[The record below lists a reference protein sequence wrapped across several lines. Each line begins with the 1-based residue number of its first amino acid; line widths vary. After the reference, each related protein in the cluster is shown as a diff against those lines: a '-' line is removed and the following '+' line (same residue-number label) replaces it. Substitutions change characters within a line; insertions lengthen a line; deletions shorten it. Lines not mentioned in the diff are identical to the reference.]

1 MKLRSPAAGL
11 GLALIFLVAGLA
23 HGKLDPDEPRESGV
37 VERAE
42 RRLAQLDFSVSGPP
56 SIASTLTADDF
67 KIKINLRSITEFQLD
82 RFCDDPA
89 TSPVPSDAEGSYLF
103 YFDQPHLTL
112 PGRQRGLD
120 LARRMIPELI
130 RDGSRGM
137 ILSNSGKLAVIEEFT
152 SDPQRLLD
160 ALDRLEGDRTQWD
173 VFATEEE
180 TRVNFVVDAL
190 NKDDQIHRAV
200 SAARRFQREERWH
213 TERNL
218 RRLEVS
224 LSRLATQSPPKAVL
238 YFADS
243 LRSNAGAHYLSFFGE
258 ALRDNATVS
267 LIGSSSFAAR
277 VPLDRVIDEAV
288 ALGIRIYPILAQ
300 GQLTAMDLVHPTGL
314 AMSKTRTVPAS
325 AQARHRDTQNTLGN
339 LAAETGGEAFLRGR
353 TARKISRNILDDF
366 SCMYVATYDP
376 LDLPEDAP
384 LRVVIKLK
392 RDGVILQSRGRTVIR
407 GESARMASRLRSAF
421 LFDRDPGSGSDLMA
435 QVVPTGFDDGVYSGL
450 LQISAPG
457 MALPSTVWDI
467 GASIVFRD
475 KVRDEV
481 SGRHRLSGP
490 DVGIVLEREVR
501 IEPGLHEIV
510 AVAHETTSDLV
521 LSARVQIDWPD
532 PDKRRISTGPIS
544 VLQPET
550 AAFVRVD
557 DQRSSGSLARPAGDA
572 VDPSRPTALVGL
584 VCRNKRTKGSLDV
597 ERTLEGHSAVEFP
610 PLQFELVGDRC
621 AQIRDVIPANS
632 LEPGAYRYAVRV
644 LHDGELADESARFF
658 LAN

>member
-1 MKLRSPAAGL
+1 MKRRSRAATV
-11 GLALIFLVAGLA
+11 GLALIFAFAGIA
-23 HGKLDPDEPRESGV
+23 PAEVDTDEPRDSGV

-56 SIASTLTADDF
+56 KIVSQLTAEDF
-67 KIKINLRSITEFQLD
+67 EIRVNLRNISEFQLY
-82 RFCDDPA
+82 RLCADPA
-89 TSPVPSDAEGSYLF
+89 TSPDVPDVIGSYLL

-130 RDGSRGM
+130 RGGSRGM
-137 ILSNSGKLAVIEEFT
+137 VLSNSGRLAVIEDFT

-160 ALDRLEGDRTQWD
+160 ALDRLENDRTQWD

-180 TRVNFVVDAL
+180 TRVDYVVDAL

-224 LSRLATQSPPKAVL
+224 LSRLATQSPPKAVV

-258 ALRDNATVS
+258 TLRDHATVS
-267 LIGSSSFAAR
+267 LIGSSSFSAGL
-277 VPLDRVIDEAV
+277 PLDRVIDEAV
-288 ALGIRIYPILAQ
+288 AQGIRMYPILAQ
-300 GQLTAMDLVHPTGL
+300 GQQTALDLTHPTGL
-314 AMSKTRTVPAS
+314 AMSKTRSVPAS
-325 AQARHRDTQNTLGN
+325 AQARHRDTQNTLAN

-353 TARKISRNILDDF
+353 PARKIARGILDDF
-366 SCMYVATYDP
+366 SCMYVVTYDP

-384 LRVVIKLK
+384 LRVVVKVN
-392 RDGVILQSRGRTVIR
+392 REGAILQSRGRTVIR
-407 GESARMASRLRSAF
+407 GESARLAAQLRSAF
-421 LFDRDPGSGSDLMA
+421 LFDRDPASEADLMA
-435 QVVPTGFDDGVYSGL
+435 QVVPTGFDDGSYSGL

-457 MALPSTVWDI
+457 MALPATIWDI

-475 KVRDEV
+475 KVREEV
-481 SGRHRLSGP
+481 SGRHRLIGA
-490 DVGIVLEREVR
+490 DMGIVLEREIR
-501 IEPGLHEIV
+501 IEPGLNEIV

-521 LSARVQIDWPD
+521 LSARVQINWPD
-532 PDKRRISTGPIS
+532 PDERRITTVPVS

-550 AAFVRVD
+550 AAFVRVK
-557 DQRSSGSLARPAGDA
+557 DQRSSGSLARPADDA
-572 VDPSRPTALVGL
+572 IDPTRPTALVGL
-584 VCRNKRTKGSLDV
+584 ICRDKRTKGSLDV
-597 ERTLEGHSAVEFP
+597 ERTLEGSSSVEFP
-610 PLQFELVGDRC
+610 PLAFELVGDRC
-621 AQIRDVIPANS
+621 AQIRDVIPARS
-632 LEPGAYRYAVRV
+632 LLPGAYRYAVRV
-644 LHDGELADESARFF
+644 LHNGELADEHIRQF
-658 LAN
+658 LVN